1 MTHLNII
8 SLYIVNRMAFVKEVD
23 YVSCVVQMEA
33 LYINYVGGFSNLLH
47 WNVTMLNDTQDLYS
61 FSIFTAYSEYVTEWP
76 VCQLV

>member
-1 MTHLNII
+1 MGMTHLNII

-47 WNVTMLNDTQDLYS
+47 
-61 FSIFTAYSEYVTEWP
+61 
-76 VCQLV
+76 